1 MKIEF
6 KGNTISNLAD
16 WKKFVFIGKKA
27 KDWKEDRSA
36 ASLAEF
42 IIKKNGE
49 EKIIELV
56 SAQIEEPF
64 TLEVAY
70 PEFQARFDAHGQGR
84 EHDLAIFGKTESG
97 KKIFIG
103 VEAKV
108 DESFGGTV
116 ASKYHKGKAKEL
128 NGENTNLPI
137 RIEELLKFNFKVI
150 TASDFNLRYQLLFS
164 TAGTLSIDADIHI
177 LLFLVFKTEGYNP
190 KVAAKNYKD
199 LQAFLKKAEAINVD
213 GNIYELNMNNKAL
226 SVVYKE
232 I

>member
-16 WKKFVFIGKKA
+16 WKNFVFIGKKA

-36 ASLAEF
+36 LSLADYM
-42 IIKKNGE
+42 INIKGE
-49 EKIIELV
+49 DKIIELV
-56 SAQIEEPF
+56 SSQINEAF
-64 TLEVAY
+64 TLEIAY
-70 PEFQARFDAHGQGR
+70 PEYQARFDKHGQGR
-84 EHDLAIFGKTESG
+84 EHDLAIFGKTDSG

-103 VEAKV
+103 IEAKV

-190 KVAAKNYKD
+190 KVGAKNYKD
-199 LQAFLKKAEAINVD
+199 LQAFLKKSEAIEIENNTYKI
-213 GNIYELNMNNKAL
+213 NINNKGL
-226 SVVYKE
+226 IVIYNE